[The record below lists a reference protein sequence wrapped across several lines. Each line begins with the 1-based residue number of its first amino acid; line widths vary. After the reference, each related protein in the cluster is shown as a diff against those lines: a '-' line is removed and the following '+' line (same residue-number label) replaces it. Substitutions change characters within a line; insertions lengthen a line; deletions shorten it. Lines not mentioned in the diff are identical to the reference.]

1 MQFNTVEKMR
11 CRRIRDSKA
20 VISNNKN
27 DKMLRRNRMLHR
39 AIKQGEFQESNTL
52 DKGERE

>member
-1 MQFNTVEKMR
+1 MQFNTIEKMR
-11 CRRIRDSKA
+11 CRKIRDNKS

-52 DKGERE
+52 DKEEL

>member
-1 MQFNTVEKMR
+1 MQFSTVEKMK
-11 CRRIRDSKA
+11 CRKIRDNKA

-27 DKMLRRNRMLHR
+27 DKMLRRNHMLHR